1 MDEVTFSVLISIYH
15 RENPCYLNECMAS
28 IWEQQTL
35 KPTEIILVKDG
46 TLTAELDA
54 VIIQWK
60 AKLDDIL
67 NIISLKKNVGLARA
81 LNEGLKYCKYELV
94 ARMDS
99 DDRAMSDRFHKQIR
113 FMLENPDI
121 AVSSGL
127 VEEWNENFSYKI
139 SERILPLTHDKIYY
153 FAKSRNPISH
163 PAVIFRKSAVLNV
176 GGYPTI
182 YPEDYPLWGIMLVN
196 GYQFAN
202 LPDLLLKMRIGNA
215 LIERRGKTFLI
226 GEIQLFHYLHK
237 IGFLNR
243 YELYRNILQ
252 RSIVRQSPL
261 WIKKLLYKY
270 LR

>member
-1 MDEVTFSVLISIYH
+1 MQTLSVLISVYIKEQPTYLDSALYSIYD
-15 RENPCYLNECMAS
+15 
-28 IWEQQTL
+28 EQIS
-35 KPTEIILVKDG
+35 KPDQIVLVKDG

-54 VIIQWK
+54 VITQWK

-67 NIISLKKNVGLARA
+67 TVISLKQNVGLARA

-121 AVSSGL
+121 VVSSGL
-127 VEEWNENFSYKI
+127 IEEWNEDFSYKI

-202 LPDLLLKMRIGNA
+202 LPDLLLKMRVGNA